1 MHMTNL
7 PAARFFEPHPA
18 RGMRLVATGL
28 LVAMALTFVVTH
40 AWLPEG
46 ALWVGFVQAFA
57 EAALVGGLAD
67 WFAVVALFRHPLG
80 LPIPHTAI
88 LPKKKD
94 RLAETMAE
102 FLQNNFLT
110 PQIVARRLSHVDMAG
125 AAGRWLAAPAAPKRG
140 RGFGKLAGQLI
151 DAADNAALADLVRQG
166 LSTNLHKLE
175 VAPLAGRILDRSLDE
190 GRLQPVFDS
199 AVIWGARILDE
210 NEYLI
215 RGLVH
220 DRTQWLLRVAR
231 IDERVA
237 NAIIDGLRNL
247 LNDMAYDPDHPL
259 RTKIMIALKDVAFDL
274 QYLPETK
281 EKVEKW
287 KNELLDNPELGRFL
301 DGIWIN
307 LRESAK
313 RALSDGG
320 AEALSGKVGEGLRSF
335 GETLQ
340 QDVRLRRSL
349 NKYTRRAVV
358 GIVADYGDQ
367 IVSVVSDTVKR
378 WDTQTVSDR
387 LERAVGRDLQF
398 IRVNG
403 TLVGGLVGLTLHGL
417 VLLF

>member
-1 MHMTNL
+1 MNNL

-28 LVAMALTFVVTH
+28 LVAMALIFVVTH
-40 AWLPEG
+40 AWLPEDPV
-46 ALWVGFVQAFA
+46 WVGFVQAFA

-110 PQIVARRLSHVDMAG
+110 PQIVARRLAHVDMAG
-125 AAGRWLAAPAAPKRG
+125 AAGRWLASPPAPKRG
-140 RGFGKLAGQLI
+140 RAFGKLAAQLI
-151 DAADNAALADLVRQG
+151 DAADNAALADLVRHG
-166 LSTNLHKLE
+166 LSTNLRKLE

-220 DRTQWLLRVAR
+220 DRTQWLLRVAK

-281 EKVEKW
+281 EKVEQW
-287 KNELLDNPELGRFL
+287 KNDLLDNPELGRFL
-301 DGIWIN
+301 DGIWGN

-320 AEALSGKVGEGLRSF
+320 AEALSGKVGEGLRAF

-340 QDVRLRRSL
+340 EDDRLRRSL

-358 GIVADYGDQ
+358 GVVGDYGDQ

-387 LERAVGRDLQF
+387 LEHAVGRDLQF